1 MSNVPM
7 GANEDSSAPWNEKE
21 PIYKE
26 FEVDI
31 ILVRREKMSLQ
42 VDEDGD
48 LLDGEDKEIV
58 DWAKNIAK
66 SLGSE
71 LIDYEII

>member
-1 MSNVPM
+1 MNIPTGSDNS
-7 GANEDSSAPWNEKE
+7 DSPWNEKR

-42 VDEDGD
+42 VDEDGN
-48 LLDGEDKEIV
+48 LLPSEHREIV
-58 DWAKNIAK
+58 NWSKYIAE
-66 SLGSE
+66 SLSCE
-71 LIDYEII
+71 FEN